1 MRRMDRYQEEKPNRV
16 SRMDKNQDLYQNLS
30 SNQIYTNITDVTNA
44 NAYEIPTIIS
54 SGPTTREA
62 YQTIRKYQNVET
74 IPRNKKELEDFKS
87 IYRKNEN
94 KIYDINSVI
103 EEARKNR
110 GDSLKEESKRKLKDN
125 RYNILLSDQKA
136 LEKYREEKKKR
147 ILTPEEEDLR
157 EIINTIATK
166 TLAGELDKE
175 TTVDLLSDLMATNA
189 FDKVEGASTIIEKVE
204 EDENSI
210 EEQHEEEVEKQEEIV
225 EKEIKVEEEKKEE
238 DDFYSKSM
246 ELTDGD
252 FELSDE
258 FKEKDL
264 PVALKVFIFFIV
276 IVIVGIAGFFIF
288 QRFH

>member
-1 MRRMDRYQEEKPNRV
+1 MDRYQEEKPNRI
-16 SRMDKNQDLYQNLS
+16 SRLDKNQELYQNLS

-44 NAYEIPTIIS
+44 NAYEIPTIIGT
-54 SGPTTREA
+54 GPTTREA
-62 YQTIRKYQNVET
+62 YQTIRKYQTIET
-74 IPRNKKELEDFKS
+74 IPKNKKELEDFKN

-94 KIYDINSVI
+94 KIYDINSVM

-110 GDSLKEESKRKLKDN
+110 GDSLKEEAKRKLKDN
-125 RYNILLSDQKA
+125 QYNILLSDQAA

-147 ILTPEEEDLR
+147 ILTPEEEDIR

-175 TTVDLLSDLMATNA
+175 TTVDLLSDLMATSA
-189 FDKVEGASTIIEKVE
+189 FDKVEGASTIIEKVDSSD
-204 EDENSI
+204 EDRDIN
-210 EEQHEEEVEKQEEIV
+210 EEEEKV
-225 EKEIKVEEEKKEE
+225 EEKKEEKEEEKE

-258 FKEKDL
+258 FREKDL
-264 PVALKVFIFFIV
+264 PVALKVFIFFLV
-276 IVIVGIAGFFIF
+276 IVIVGVAGFFIF
-288 QRFH
+288 QRLH